1 MGAKPPSVASSL
13 APEDGEIAF
22 NLAAV
27 LEACG
32 FLEESLDQYKKS
44 KEFGV
49 DRAAMHMRNVSTRK
63 VSFVC
68 TVFDVR
74 VLQVS
79 AKILGKKMKEA
90 EAQQPDGKTE
100 PSA

>member
-1 MGAKPPSVASSL
+1 M
-13 APEDGEIAF
+13 
-22 NLAAV
+22 

-49 DRAAMHMRNVSTRK
+49 DRAAMHMRNVSAYHLSLACAPSDSK
-63 VSFVC
+63 
-68 TVFDVR
+68 

-90 EAQQPDGKTE
+90 EAQQPDSKSE